1 MLGLGVIAYD
11 SLSCFLSSLFH
22 PLSLAGTVEY
32 EVAGLKVSGMLLL
45 GRALCYKRCGLAKL
59 LNPVFRVL
67 LISKI
72 TSIVSGIIKSALL
85 QSKALKVVG

>member
-1 MLGLGVIAYD
+1 MLGLGVIACD
-11 SLSCFLSSLFH
+11 KLLCFLSSLFH

-32 EVAGLKVSGMLLL
+32 EVVGLRVSGMLLL
-45 GRALCYKRCGLAKL
+45 GRALCYKRCSLDKF

-72 TSIVSGIIKSALL
+72 TSKVSGIVKSALL
-85 QSKALKVVG
+85 Q